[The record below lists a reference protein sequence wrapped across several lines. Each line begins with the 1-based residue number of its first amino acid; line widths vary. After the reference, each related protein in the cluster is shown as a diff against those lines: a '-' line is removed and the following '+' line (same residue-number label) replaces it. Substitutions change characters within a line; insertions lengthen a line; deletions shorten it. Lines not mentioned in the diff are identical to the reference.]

1 MNKILAKIQIGIFI
15 LLNFAQTTF
24 ADPVEVND
32 LLPPTT
38 NIPTI
43 YDETQTLANLP
54 DVTVEQAI
62 ATTIKTILGWTMII
76 TIIGIV
82 VAGIFYMIAEGD
94 EEKTGKAKKII
105 VSLAIGMAIISA
117 AYGVINGLTQIDFF
131 N

>member
-15 LLNFAQTTF
+15 LLSFTQTTF
-24 ADPVEVND
+24 AVNIDD

-38 NIPTI
+38 KIPEN

-54 DVTVEQAI
+54 NVTVEQAI

-76 TIIGIV
+76 TIVAIV

-94 EEKTGKAKKII
+94 EEKTGKAKKIL